1 MGGRGS
7 FARGGNAAYTYE
19 TVGMI
24 AGVKVLRGKSK
35 SVKGLPAESHS
46 SSAYIQLHPDGKF
59 KMYREYDNDHYLVK
73 EIAYHPE
80 PDLTGN
86 YKPVLHVHEYKRDNF
101 SDREPRLLTK
111 FEYEKYKKYF
121 KGVR

>member
-1 MGGRGS
+1 MGECVFLESLGLWLALLCSVEILGVADPERGCS
-7 FARGGNAAYTYE
+7 TFLY
-19 TVGMI
+19 
-24 AGVKVLRGKSK
+24 
-35 SVKGLPAESHS
+35 
-46 SSAYIQLHPDGKF
+46 
-59 KMYREYDNDHYLVK
+59 K

-121 KGVR
+121 KGVTINEREYFG